1 MYFKQSYFDFF
12 YLEMNLKIY
21 SISEFLVQLTQL
33 ELTKWKQKVKI
44 IRFSLKAFEI
54 KISDY

>member
-33 ELTKWKQKVKI
+33 
-44 IRFSLKAFEI
+44 
-54 KISDY
+54 

>member
-44 IRFSLKAFEI
+44 IRFNLKAFEI